1 MTKTITDD
9 PRRWYCLRTATRREK
24 DAAEKLVEHFTTA
37 LLDGGSSCTAEVYL
51 PLEKR
56 RSKLRRVPEGTAED
70 DAYETVERPLIQGY
84 VFVKVASAD
93 SVRSCV
99 RDEEAEIEG
108 VEFIH
113 AALQYRKNHGC
124 MEPFPI
130 ANSIIEGLMKEEADG
145 EFDYTPK
152 SKRFRPGK
160 NERVLIAK
168 GQFQGYIAEV
178 IEMTPDERY
187 ARIQTKLGRMDIAV
201 GHLAP
206 IEPGVAA

>member
-1 MTKTITDD
+1 MTTTITDT
-9 PRRWYCLRTATRREK
+9 RRWYCLRTATRREK
-24 DAAEKLVEHFTTA
+24 DAAAALVSHFTEA
-37 LLDGGSSCTAEVYL
+37 LIEGGTTCAAEVYL

-56 RSKLRRVPEGTAED
+56 RTPLRRPPAGTAPED
-70 DAYETVERPLIQGY
+70 AFAIVERPLIQGY
-84 VFVKVASAD
+84 VFVKVAGVEA
-93 SVRSCV
+93 VKSCV

-113 AALQYRKNHGC
+113 AALEFRRNNGR

-152 SKRFRPGK
+152 SKRYRPGK
-160 NERVLIAK
+160 NERVLIAM

-178 IEMTPDERY
+178 IELTPDERY
-187 ARIQTKLGRMDIAV
+187 ARLQMKLGRMDLPV

-206 IEPGVAA
+206 IEPGMAA

>member
-1 MTKTITDD
+1 MTKTITAD
-9 PRRWYCLRTATRREK
+9 PKRWYCLRTATRREK

-37 LLDGGSSCTAEVYL
+37 LIEGGSSCEAEVYL

-56 RSKLRRVPEGTAED
+56 RSKLRRVPEGTAEE

-84 VFVKVASAD
+84 VFVKVASVDA
-93 SVRSCV
+93 VKACV
-99 RDEEAEIEG
+99 RDVEAEIDG

-113 AALQYRKNHGC
+113 AALEFRRNNGR

-130 ANSIIEGLMKEEADG
+130 ANSIIEGLMKEEAAG

-187 ARIQTKLGRMDIAV
+187 ARIQMKLGRMDVPV
-201 GHLAP
+201 GHLVP